1 MYMYNNTPSY
11 LCRNKA
17 GNTAYSV
24 AKDKSA
30 RDAFRRFMAQHP
42 DRYDYSAAKIPSPLT
57 EDMEKE
63 RKAKMAEKK
72 KALKKAKKQREK
84 VKQQMKVS
92 VLTDITD
99 VIS

>member
-1 MYMYNNTPSY
+1 M
-11 LCRNKA
+11 
-17 GNTAYSV
+17 
-24 AKDKSA
+24 AKDKSV

-42 DRYDYSAAKIPSPLT
+42 DRYDYGAAKIPSALT

-84 VKQQMKVS
+84 VKATDES
-92 VLTDITD
+92 VCIESGITD
-99 VIS
+99 DNDCRSGSQKRS

>member
-1 MYMYNNTPSY
+1 
-11 LCRNKA
+11 
-17 GNTAYSV
+17 
-24 AKDKSA
+24 
-30 RDAFRRFMAQHP
+30 MAQHP

-84 VKQQMKVS
+84 VKATDES
-92 VLTDITD
+92 VCIVFRVGLLMTIIAGAEVRRGVRT
-99 VIS
+99 VQVESKEGCGQFE